1 MQRFD
6 QINVIPFIDIMLV
19 LLAIVLTTATFISQG
34 QIDVS
39 LPAADSAEQIQEN
52 QEKNLVITINTNQ
65 KIFLDDK
72 EIDLDFLSNALKKV
86 DKKTP
91 IIFRVDKQVVFES
104 FVQVVDLLKANQ
116 LEKFSIVTIE
126 K

>member
-34 QIDVS
+34 KIDINLPVAESAEQNQTPEKKDFVITIDVS
-39 LPAADSAEQIQEN
+39 NQVYIADNQIN
-52 QEKNLVITINTNQ
+52 IKDLSSKLKT
-65 KIFLDDK
+65 LDK
-72 EIDLDFLSNALKKV
+72 Q
-86 DKKTP
+86 TP
-91 IIFRVDKQVVFES
+91 IVFRVDKQVVFES
-104 FVQVVDLLKANQ
+104 FVKIIDLLKANQ
-116 LEKFSIVTIE
+116 LEKFSIITIT

>member
-72 EIDLDFLSNALKKV
+72 EIDLNFLSSALKKV